1 MPKETPREAAAE
13 DQSSNSTAL
22 VTTFSVFND
31 RALFVVA
38 SWAPSPA
45 NKCFALNVDW
55 ASLGLTPGPGLKVS
69 APAAAGWQAEMAL
82 GDGTAAPVFGVP
94 AGGGLTVV
102 AS

>member
-1 MPKETPREAAAE
+1 M
-13 DQSSNSTAL
+13 
-22 VTTFSVFND
+22 TTFSVFND

-38 SWAPSPA
+38 SWASSPA
-45 NKCFALNVDW
+45 NITLNVDW

-102 AS
+102 ASKA

>member
-1 MPKETPREAAAE
+1 MPKETPREAAAA

-38 SWAPSPA
+38 SWAPSSV
-45 NKCFALNVDW
+45 NITLNVDW

-69 APAAAGWQAEMAL
+69 APAVAGWQAEMAL

-94 AGGGLTVV
+94 AGGGLMVV
-102 AS
+102 ASKI